1 MPLVHGSWIQ
11 TIKRTIHAV
20 LLGPQLAAFI
30 PALMLGAY
38 WYGGEAV
45 LLILALI
52 FPALLALA
60 GIITRSPSAPGRRD
74 PVTGLPGRALLVRRL
89 DQNIAHYPHDG
100 HQASVCLALEIDNYR
115 TLERQYGPEAGATVL
130 QEAAQRIR
138 LVLRDEDTLAQL
150 GPGRF
155 GIAINKTP
163 RVDLETLIEMSAR
176 LQEALV
182 DPLTFDHTRVL
193 ITCSVGFALPSRVL
207 AQTGESYL
215 SAAESALHEA
225 SESGP
230 GSIRAYT
237 KGMRPR
243 LDRTESVVK
252 DVLQALESGQIRPWF
267 QPQISTDTGEITGFE
282 ALARWMHPEKGPI
295 APAAFLPAIA
305 RGGLYERLG
314 EVMLFHALSALREWD
329 HAGLNVPTVAVNFSP
344 DELRNPKLFDKI
356 RWELDRFDLA
366 PERLTIEVLEDVVAK
381 SDDDTTTRNIA
392 ALSRIGCGID
402 LDDFGTG
409 HASISNIRRF
419 DVNRIK
425 IDRSFITH
433 VDTDRDQQNMVAAI
447 LTMAERLGLATLGEG
462 VESHGE
468 HAMLAQ
474 LGCGHVQGYSIA
486 KPMPLEETNSWIT
499 EYNQR
504 IAKAPPI
511 PRQAG

>member
-1 MPLVHGSWIQ
+1 
-11 TIKRTIHAV
+11 
-20 LLGPQLAAFI
+20 
-30 PALMLGAY
+30 
-38 WYGGEAV
+38 
-45 LLILALI
+45 
-52 FPALLALA
+52 
-60 GIITRSPSAPGRRD
+60 
-74 PVTGLPGRALLVRRL
+74 
-89 DQNIAHYPHDG
+89 
-100 HQASVCLALEIDNYR
+100 
-115 TLERQYGPEAGATVL
+115 
-130 QEAAQRIR
+130 
-138 LVLRDEDTLAQL
+138 
-150 GPGRF
+150 
-155 GIAINKTP
+155 
-163 RVDLETLIEMSAR
+163 
-176 LQEALV
+176 
-182 DPLTFDHTRVL
+182 
-193 ITCSVGFALPSRVL
+193 
-207 AQTGESYL
+207 
-215 SAAESALHEA
+215 
-225 SESGP
+225 
-230 GSIRAYT
+230 
-237 KGMRPR
+237 
-243 LDRTESVVK
+243 
-252 DVLQALESGQIRPWF
+252 
-267 QPQISTDTGEITGFE
+267 
-282 ALARWMHPEKGPI
+282 
-295 APAAFLPAIA
+295 
-305 RGGLYERLG
+305 
-314 EVMLFHALSALREWD
+314 
-329 HAGLNVPTVAVNFSP
+329 VAVNFSP